1 MKEKGNR
8 LRMVKKR
15 KIIKK
20 KIKKKLIK
28 TENSE
33 KIKMV
38 KIGSK
43 ECWECGKTFSF
54 RMS

>member
-20 KIKKKLIK
+20 KIKKVNK
-28 TENSE
+28 N
-33 KIKMV
+33 
-38 KIGSK
+38 
-43 ECWECGKTFSF
+43 GKF
-54 RMS
+54 